1 MSRAIEMRVLVVLP
15 TYNEADNIAEV
26 LRRLR
31 MAVPAADILV
41 VDDAS
46 PDGTA
51 EIAQAS
57 GADLGRVDVLM
68 RAGKLGLGSAYRDGF
83 IEGLRRGYQVLVEMD
98 GDLSHDPAAL
108 PALLRAVEG
117 GADLAVGS
125 RYIPGGSIPH
135 WSRYRRAL
143 SGWGNRYARWVLA
156 LPLADATSGFRAYRA
171 DIVTRLDL
179 PSVRS
184 DGYGFQIEMAYRV
197 ARAGGGIVEVPIE
210 FVDRE
215 RGTSKMSFRIVLEA
229 LLLVTWW
236 GVSDLPGTRR
246 ALRRLGPARS
256 TVKASPTAP

>member
-1 MSRAIEMRVLVVLP
+1 MKALVVLP

-31 MAVPAADILV
+31 LAVPSADILV

-51 EIAQAS
+51 KIALAS
-57 GADLGRVDVLM
+57 AADLGAVDVLV
-68 RAGKLGLGSAYRDGF
+68 RSGKLGLGSAYRDGF
-83 IEGLRRGYQVLVEMD
+83 TAGLRRGYQVLVEMD

-108 PALLRAVEG
+108 PALLEAVES
-117 GADLAVGS
+117 GADLVVGS

-135 WSRYRRAL
+135 WSGYRCAL
-143 SGWGNRYARWVLA
+143 SRWGNRYACCALA

-171 DIVTRLDL
+171 DIVARLDL
-179 PSVRS
+179 ASLRS

-197 ARAGGGIVEVPIE
+197 ARAGGSIVEVPIE
-210 FVDRE
+210 FVDRA
-215 RGTSKMSFRIVLEA
+215 RGTSKMSFRIVVEA

-236 GVSDLPGTRR
+236 GVRDLPGRR
-246 ALRRLGPARS
+246 RVLRRGGAAHSAIKGRTPTSRS
-256 TVKASPTAP
+256 QL